1 MSKDQLESRKAELEG
16 QLSKLRD
23 QGMMLSGALAEVNR
37 QLETLVDAPSEDE
50 GIQPAL
56 RAVGN

>member
-23 QGMMLSGALAEVNR
+23 HGMMLSGALAEVNR

-56 RAVGN
+56 RAVDN